1 MKKIKSIAL
10 ENEQKIGRLSVTGAN
25 EFCVASLHHWN
36 GIVRYCCCA
45 GRSVF
50 AIIDNCNR
58 TLCVNGNCERAN
70 GASLRIGDDNEC
82 ACMRPGYSPEGHVP
96 IADTGA
102 KPTAG
107 QMRTWLNTNDDNN
120 GHLDKGKRRYNVL
133 KWHIIN
139 ESNRRVYLGIYISL
153 SPFDASSWH
162 SKPQLKMLLFV
173 LNVLHDDQSQCIQ
186 WTFEPFELFHS
197 HSDRTMY
204 VSHAIHA
211 SQLHALHARTP
222 ERLQTVWI
230 FMYNAFFDWSLVWI
244 VRGEQEF
251 VHVACMPHLTNTA

>member
-1 MKKIKSIAL
+1 MSFVSRRSITEMVLCDIAAVQDEVFSQL
-10 ENEQKIGRLSVTGAN
+10 STIVIGRCVWMVIAKEQMEHHYGLVTTTNVHACGLVTLQSV
-25 EFCVASLHHWN
+25 
-36 GIVRYCCCA
+36 IIA
-45 GRSVF
+45 G
-50 AIIDNCNR
+50 
-58 TLCVNGNCERAN
+58 
-70 GASLRIGDDNEC
+70 
-82 ACMRPGYSPEGHVP
+82 
-96 IADTGA
+96 TGA

-107 QMRTWLNTNDDNN
+107 QMRTWLYTNDDNN

-230 FMYNAFFDWSLVWI
+230 FMYTAFFYWSLVWI

>member
-1 MKKIKSIAL
+1 MVIAK
-10 ENEQKIGRLSVTGAN
+10 EQMEHHYGLVTTTNVHACGLVTLQSV
-25 EFCVASLHHWN
+25 
-36 GIVRYCCCA
+36 I
-45 GRSVF
+45 
-50 AIIDNCNR
+50 
-58 TLCVNGNCERAN
+58 
-70 GASLRIGDDNEC
+70 
-82 ACMRPGYSPEGHVP
+82 